1 MPKPFKPMFRAK
13 TRMSAS
19 QNTTLEL
26 LVYDQIGEDYWSGG
40 GVTAKSVAQ
49 AIKDA
54 GVFDRI
60 SVRVNSP
67 GGSAFEGVAIYNL
80 LRAQA
85 KPIDVYVDGLAAS
98 AASVIAMAGDTIYVG
113 LGAMIMVHNA
123 ATFAYGDGPL
133 LRQVADTLDNISL
146 TIGGIYVAKTGQSV
160 EEIKTLMDA
169 ETWMGA
175 QDAVDKGFATKLMN
189 QDEET
194 TTQARA
200 LVNSFNLRHC
210 KHVPDS
216 IKPAAC
222 ATNDAGACECECDPC
237 QTGDCS
243 KCANA
248 DCVDPNCD
256 GCPNQMEAENQAP
269 ADAFDDVARQRLTLY
284 ERTS

>member
-1 MPKPFKPMFRAK
+1 MPKPLKPMFRAK

-19 QNTTLEL
+19 EKTTLEL
-26 LVYDQIGEDYWSGG
+26 LVYDQIGEDFWSGG

-54 GVFDRI
+54 GAFDRI

-85 KPIDVYVDGLAAS
+85 KPVDVYVDGLAAS
-98 AASVIAMAGDTIYVG
+98 AASVIAMAGDTVYVG

-123 ATFAYGDGPL
+123 ASYAYGDGPL

-146 TIGGIYVAKTGQSV
+146 TIGGIYVAKTGQSA
-160 EEIKTLMDA
+160 EEIKALMDA

-175 QDAVDKGFATKLMN
+175 QDAVDKGFATKLMS
-189 QDEET
+189 QDEES

-210 KHVPDS
+210 KHVPDTL
-216 IKPAAC
+216 KPAAKVEN
-222 ATNDAGACECECDPC
+222 NDNGCDCVCGPC
-237 QTGDCS
+237 QADD
-243 KCANA
+243 CANCENA
-248 DCVDPNCD
+248 NCVDPNCT
-256 GCPNQMEAENQAP
+256 GCPNQEDIENGAP
-269 ADAFDDVARQRLTLY
+269 ADAFDDVARQRLALY
-284 ERTS
+284 ARG